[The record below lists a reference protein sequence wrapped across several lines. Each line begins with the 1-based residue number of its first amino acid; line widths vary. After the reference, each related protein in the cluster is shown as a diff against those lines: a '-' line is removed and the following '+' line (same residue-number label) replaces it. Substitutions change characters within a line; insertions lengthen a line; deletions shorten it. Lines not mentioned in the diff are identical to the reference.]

1 MVLDSSSAPPPL
13 VPCGVRAPTDLRLL
27 CVLLTG
33 HHLADGILRYE
44 CAWQGDTP
52 RWEPSPAV
60 LFVVLR
66 VTGAL
71 LASLYRFIKTEWKYH

>member
-13 VPCGVRAPTDLRLL
+13 VPCGVRAPADLRLP

-33 HHLADGILRYE
+33 HHLAGGILRYV
-44 CAWQGDTP
+44 CVWQGDTP
-52 RWEPSPAV
+52 HWEPSPAV

-66 VTGAL
+66 VTSAL